1 MTRIKISTCILCVL
15 VGISIF
21 FAVWINNRCC
31 YMLDEITGICRLLDD
46 GKTEQAA
53 QRAEYLD
60 NEWNKFR
67 KKATIMLKNN
77 ELTEIDC
84 ISSGIPYL
92 IENDNDESYARLM
105 EFQHMLIMLKD
116 GEVPAVTRVL

>member
-1 MTRIKISTCILCVL
+1 MTRIKISTGILCVL

-21 FAVWINNRCC
+21 FATWINNRCS
-31 YMLDEITGICRLLDD
+31 YMLDEITGICQLLDD
-46 GKTEQAA
+46 GKTAQAV

-67 KKATIMLKNN
+67 KKATVMLKNN

>member
-1 MTRIKISTCILCVL
+1 MTRIKISSGILCILIGL
-15 VGISIF
+15 SIF
-21 FAVWINNRCC
+21 FAVWINKRCS
-31 YMLDEITGICRLLDD
+31 YMLDEITAICQLLDS
-46 GKTEQAA
+46 GETKQAA
-53 QRAEYLD
+53 QRAENLD
-60 NEWNKFR
+60 SEWDSFR

-105 EFQHMLIMLKD
+105 EFQHMLTMIKG
-116 GEVPAVTRVL
+116 GEIPTLTRIL